1 MKKLLKYTNILI
13 ISVAVSI
20 GIALGVSTQLSNE
33 TITKINENYSKATSL
48 CKTDY
53 EIHVIEERPMGT
65 DLWRPIAAVG
75 DDGETLL
82 ELYCVSP
89 GQPLSSKYGTK
100 EYLYATYNGKITKG
114 ECEHAYFEE
123 IRSDPYYKCKGEHY
137 TESYS
142 GIIAHSGKSVTSLY
156 DVAYIASYYP
166 DGHSS
171 FVLGDNWGEA
181 KQLAIWWTDISN
193 PNTTRAE
200 SEYIDSARDIKM
212 DADNYKKFY
221 EKIVEEDENGRT
233 GMKPTDN
240 TNPDEVKLDTDKTTN
255 THVLGPFK
263 VDYIT
268 GRYLPRGESLSFGG
282 ISDMYLIDQNGN
294 RVNIDMLIRPE
305 QEESYKKPSYW
316 TNVQQYDDGPVEN
329 PNKVDYFDS
338 TRNYPDPNEPF
349 YVEFKYTGD
358 DVSSL
363 KLHIDFKYM
372 KATTKICIRDG
383 GYYKT
388 IIIDEKEPPHTH
400 DGEPCFNCIITWGV
414 TYVSGV
420 QQPLVYIMDAET
432 DRYIIDENIE
442 IPLDKYFEKTM
453 KLGGFVF
460 EDTPQGKET
469 EVNGIKDDQDV
480 VVPGAKV
487 TLYEVDK
494 NGNYKLAKLATLK
507 EENPYATDEMIND
520 PDDFK
525 RRINPTLTDSSG
537 YYEFRGLDT
546 EKEYFVMFTY
556 NGQTYMPTEYLT
568 NKTTGES
575 YNAVADMVDQKSSD
589 KYSSG
594 GNISEIWNQTSK
606 AQEVASQRESFDK
619 MFEEIRSYPENYKS
633 KNTLKISEVSSNNG
647 YNTTFS
653 IYDLMG
659 FDLQEDG
666 KYKQVH
672 TALIDSYLTIDS
684 ASGMI
689 VEGTLNGNEVTKTI
703 NEGLITKKLR
713 EFINTNKRYP
723 TDDEMK
729 LQIYQSIVNEI
740 SGSVEGGAS
749 QVWRMLQFIE
759 DCKINAYTINNTND
773 EKSYD
778 LFPVYDRFTTFV
790 SPGGNKYPNNS
801 YNNGT
806 YDANASTYQ
815 NHSLRFND
823 EKPDRLY
830 KNIYP
835 GQLLIN
841 CGLWKRQETDMALRK
856 DVYKATLKINDKTVI
871 YNYDKRNAN
880 NGDKEGTNSADG
892 NDNNTYWDINVR
904 MSDYSYYYD
913 MNYNREIYETDYLYN
928 TSNGFGVGHPG
939 APLEIYITYK
949 VTVRNQSMSILS
961 QIKEVV
967 DYYDKDYKYR
977 EDLSWVTYDNNT
989 VSDDEFYKAMVEE
1002 NVTTIGSYKDIN
1014 SSDSSKYGEST
1025 KSDIVGSQYNAVYVN
1040 GLQDKKLAS
1049 GESAY
1054 IYLTFQVNKQ
1064 DERVILDGGKYATSD
1079 TPKENLAEINGYVTY
1094 YKDNT
1099 QLPNHITKSSNDIA
1113 GLIDRDSTPGNLVA
1127 SDLQGDKYEKN
1138 FEDDTD
1144 RAPSL
1149 RVIIDEDAVR
1159 KANGTVWEDERT
1171 STSGDSIIGNGIR
1184 EDETGVAGVTVQ
1196 LVEKRS
1202 DGSEY
1207 IWYETTSNNEGK
1219 YGFDKEHLGD
1229 SYIGYIPG
1237 DYVIRFKYGDTKET
1251 ALTTQTEFEKGQNIV
1266 SYNGQDFKS
1275 TTYQIGLDKNG
1286 NASGLAQNAN
1296 TDISGKYHGYT
1307 NTETQNESG
1316 TYGYDIYVA
1325 DSNSTNYSD
1334 AKDLY
1339 TTSTWKGNV
1348 YKLSGV
1354 GTNNNFN
1361 SDSGYTIQGRQA
1373 VINYSANNVTN
1384 HKAEVLA
1391 SPYEVPTYNE
1401 NKYSNDEMKQLYD
1414 DLIKYTQM
1422 TAETG
1427 VIVVEFEYD
1436 RQQTDG
1442 LNSAQ
1447 NNSGNSSKDYIGDNA
1462 YNSNY
1467 TLNNIDFGL
1476 TERPKAQLEID
1487 KSVANVKVTLA
1498 NGSILFD
1505 INKAANN
1512 ALWQDHKEYSI
1523 DEEKKTTSKDK
1534 TNVNKGSKEYYKP
1547 DEGDIIGMYEE
1558 HYNDNS
1564 KHRYS
1569 FRTDNNGINEIVE
1582 KTDKGLIQLT
1592 MDEELM
1598 HGATIQITYTVK
1610 ITNVG
1615 EVDYVDK
1622 DFYYKGNSSGL
1633 QESTT
1638 TANQV
1643 VDYVQ
1648 NNLKFDENNEAN
1660 NGSNKK
1666 DGWKLITVKD
1676 LTNHSEINDD
1686 LVNKKLESGGN
1697 NNKLSKF
1704 NTIIQTESFGTSNLK
1719 PGDEVSKTLI
1729 LSQLITPENTDDDMT
1744 YTNMVEIAKTSNSLG
1759 RRMAYSVVGNQDPSL
1774 PDASEV
1780 DSNVAERIVI
1790 LPPFGEAR
1798 IYYILAGVVAIIL
1811 IGGIILIRRKVLNGK
1826 DDKTE

>member
-1 MKKLLKYTNILI
+1 MKRLLKWFAVIVISIAISISISLI
-13 ISVAVSI
+13 VSNK
-20 GIALGVSTQLSNE
+20 LSSE
-33 TITKINENYSKATSL
+33 TLAKINENIIKQVPSICEAN
-48 CKTDY
+48 KTIRVVE
-53 EIHVIEERPMGT
+53 EIELISGQLWKPLTALGDNGEEV
-65 DLWRPIAAVG
+65 L
-75 DDGETLL
+75 
-82 ELYCVSP
+82 LYCAEPGAAISTTHGEISREDVRDIWSNSP
-89 GQPLSSKYGTK
+89 YSGCKHTGK
-100 EYLYATYNGKITKG
+100 ESI
-114 ECEHAYFEE
+114 
-123 IRSDPYYKCKGEHY
+123 ISDPYYHCTGVHY
-137 TESYS
+137 SESYS
-142 GIIAHSGKSVTSLY
+142 GYIANSGKPVDDLY
-156 DVAYIASYYP
+156 DVGYIASYFANGYSTIVTG
-166 DGHSS
+166 DKWAGQIQQAFWLTSVSS
-171 FVLGDNWGEA
+171 HQEW
-181 KQLAIWWTDISN
+181 
-193 PNTTRAE
+193 
-200 SEYIDSARDIKM
+200 RDIYGGRWLWE
-212 DADNYKKFY
+212 DALAYQKFY
-221 EKIVEEDENGRT
+221 REIVEQDENGRT

-240 TNPDEVKLDTDKTTN
+240 TKYDEVKLDTDNTTKT
-255 THVLGPFK
+255 HILGPFNISY
-263 VDYIT
+263 VDGGKYN
-268 GRYLPRGESLSFGG
+268 ESLSFGG
-282 ISDMYLIDQNGN
+282 ISDMYLLDADGN
-294 RVNIDMLIRPE
+294 RIDITMLIRPE
-305 QEESYKKPSYW
+305 QEESYKKPNYW
-316 TNVQQYDDGPVEN
+316 TNIDYTDDKINGIPN
-329 PNKVDYFDS
+329 PNKVDYYADE
-338 TRNYPDPNEPF
+338 RNYPKPDEPF

-358 DVSSL
+358 DVSAL

-372 KATTKICIRDG
+372 KSTATVCIRDG
-383 GYYKT
+383 RRYYSRCYDHGLNWHSSVTGGHWGHKDYYT
-388 IIIDEKEPPHTH
+388 EDYHHAQNMLYIAESKREIIEE
-400 DGEPCFNCIITWGV
+400 
-414 TYVSGV
+414 S
-420 QQPLVYIMDAET
+420 
-432 DRYIIDENIE
+432 IE
-442 IPLDKYFEKTM
+442 IPLEKYIEKTM

-520 PDDFK
+520 PNDFT

-575 YNAVADMVDQKSSD
+575 YNAVADMVDQKNSD
-589 KYSSG
+589 KYSSA

-729 LQIYQSIVNEI
+729 SQIYQSIVNEL

-759 DCKINAYTINNTND
+759 DCKINAYTINNPND

-790 SPGGNKYPNNS
+790 SSGKKYPNNS

-806 YDANASTYQ
+806 YDANESTYQ
-815 NHSLRFND
+815 DHSLRFND

-835 GQLLIN
+835 GQLLVN

-856 DVYKATLKINDKTVI
+856 DIYKAALKINDKTVV
-871 YNYDKRNAN
+871 YNYDKRNEN
-880 NGDKEGTNSADG
+880 NEDKEGTNSADG
-892 NDNNTYWDINVR
+892 KDNNTYWDINVR
-904 MSDYSYYYD
+904 MSDYDKYYNVSYSEDGKAGYT
-913 MNYNREIYETDYLYN
+913 REIYETDYLFD
-928 TSNGFGVGHPG
+928 TGSGLGDGHPG
-939 APLEIYITYK
+939 DPLSVYITYK
-949 VTVRNQSMSILS
+949 ITVRNQSMSILTE
-961 QIKEVV
+961 IMEVV
-967 DYYDKDYKYR
+967 DYYDKDYEFKPN
-977 EDLSWVTYDNNT
+977 LSWIT
-989 VSDDEFYKAMVEE
+989 
-1002 NVTTIGSYKDIN
+1002 YKDGENSNTSIDKDQYYKMMEQDQEVIN
-1014 SSDSSKYGEST
+1014 NESSSALSFITNGKDAKAKEETST
-1025 KSDIVGSQYNAVYVN
+1025 YQGTEKELDNYQKLYIN
-1040 GLQDKKLAS
+1040 GLQGKKLAS

-1054 IYLTFQVNKQ
+1054 IYLTFEVKKSGNKI
-1064 DERVILDGGKYATSD
+1064 ILDEDSS
-1079 TPKENLAEINGYVTY
+1079 PKENLAEINGYKTY

-1099 QLPNHITKSSNDIA
+1099 QLPNDVPKSSNDIA
-1113 GLIDRDSTPGNLVA
+1113 GLIDRDSTPGNLEQK
-1127 SDLQGDKYEKN
+1127 DLEGNKYEKN

-1149 RVIIDEDAVR
+1149 RVKIDEDAVR

-1171 STSGDSIIGNGIR
+1171 EKSGDAIIGDGIR
-1184 EDETGVAGVTVQ
+1184 QDKETKVSGVTVQ
-1196 LVEKRS
+1196 LVEKCVN
-1202 DGSEY
+1202 GTEY
-1207 IWYETTSNNEGK
+1207 IWKETTTNENGQ
-1219 YGFDKEHLGD
+1219 YNFE
-1229 SYIGYIPG
+1229 SYIPG
-1237 DYVIRFKYGDTKET
+1237 DYVIRFKYGDSYRT
-1251 ALTTQTEFEKGQNIV
+1251 ALSTESKGNLGGENIV
-1266 SYNGQDFKS
+1266 AYNGQDFKS
-1275 TTYQIGLDKNG
+1275 TTYQDGIEQVDY
-1286 NASGLAQNAN
+1286 
-1296 TDISGKYHGYT
+1296 TDVSHRYQGYKYT
-1307 NTETQNESG
+1307 DTQNVTAKYNDKENKDKP
-1316 TYGYDIYVA
+1316 TNNTFGYDIYA
-1325 DSNSTNYSD
+1325 SDEATEKGNNYSD
-1334 AKDLY
+1334 AKDIW
-1339 TTSTWKGNV
+1339 TAEGRTDIKGREEV
-1348 YKLSGV
+1348 M
-1354 GTNNNFN
+1354 
-1361 SDSGYTIQGRQA
+1361 D
-1373 VINYSANNVTN
+1373 YSANNVTN

-1391 SPYEVPTYNE
+1391 SPYEVPTYNGTE
-1401 NKYSNDEMKQLYD
+1401 YSNEEMKQLYD

-1427 VIVVEFEYD
+1427 MIVVEFEYD

-1442 LNSAQ
+1442 LKGTENDE
-1447 NNSGNSSKDYIGDNA
+1447 NNSSGNYIGDNKK
-1462 YNSNY
+1462 NSNY
-1467 TLNNIDFGL
+1467 VLSDIDLGL

-1523 DEEKKTTSKDK
+1523 DEKIKNGKYE
-1534 TNVNKGSKEYYKP
+1534 EYYG
-1547 DEGDIIGMYEE
+1547 ER
-1558 HYNDNS
+1558 N

-1569 FRTDNNGINEIVE
+1569 YRDEIDKIVE

-1615 EVDYVDK
+1615 EVDYVDDPTK